1 MNKSKLIKG
10 GEMKKRLLMNLT
22 AALMVSGLVFTV
34 SCAKP
39 RVVSEP
45 PTGVTVDQ
53 SAEDA
58 AAARAQELATQRAM
72 EEAQLKADALK
83 EAQLKDAEFAK
94 KAAAERKFQSQ
105 DIHFGFDS
113 SELSPMSKTLLKE
126 KALWIE
132 ANPTVLVSIEGHCDD
147 RGTTEYNIALG
158 ERRAISAQKFLVNL
172 GIPESR
178 LTTISFGEERPFDLG
193 NNDAAWAKNR
203 RAHFVIK

>member
-1 MNKSKLIKG
+1 
-10 GEMKKRLLMNLT
+10 MKKRLLMNLT
-22 AALMVSGLVFTV
+22 AALMVSGLVLTV
-34 SCAKP
+34 SCAKKT
-39 RVVSEP
+39 VVSEP

-58 AAARAQELATQRAM
+58 AAARAQELARQRAM

-83 EAQLKDAEFAK
+83 EAQLKDAEFAQ

-105 DIHFGFDS
+105 DILFGFDS
-113 SELSPMSKTLLKE
+113 SELSPMAKDLLKE

-132 ANPTVLVSIEGHCDD
+132 ANPTALVSIEGHCDD

-158 ERRAISAQKFLVNL
+158 ERRALSAKKFLVNL
-172 GIPESR
+172 GVSESR
-178 LTTISFGEERPFDLG
+178 LTTVSFGEERPLDLG

>member
-1 MNKSKLIKG
+1 
-10 GEMKKRLLMNLT
+10 MKKRLLMNLT

-34 SCAKP
+34 SCAKKT
-39 RVVSEP
+39 VVSEP

-53 SAEDA
+53 SAEEAA
-58 AAARAQELATQRAM
+58 AAARAEELAKKRAM

-83 EAQLKDAEFAK
+83 EAQLTEAEAAK
-94 KAAAERKFQSQ
+94 KAAAERRFQSQ

-126 KALWIE
+126 KADWIE
-132 ANPTVLVSIEGHCDD
+132 KNPTVLVTIEGHCDD
-147 RGTTEYNIALG
+147 RGTTEYNLALG
-158 ERRAISAQKFLVNL
+158 ERRALAAKQFLVNL

-178 LTTISFGEERPFDLG
+178 MKAVTFGEERPLDT
-193 NNDAAWAKNR
+193 AATEEAWAKNR